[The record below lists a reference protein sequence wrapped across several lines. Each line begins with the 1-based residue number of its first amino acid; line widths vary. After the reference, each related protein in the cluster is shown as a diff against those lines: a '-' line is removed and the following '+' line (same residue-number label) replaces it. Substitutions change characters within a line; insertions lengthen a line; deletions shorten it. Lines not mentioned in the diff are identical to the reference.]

1 MNNTENPDN
10 KGKLYIVSTP
20 IGNKDDITL
29 RAINTIKRCDII
41 VCEEMKMGALTLKNL
56 NLAKELIPLNE
67 NNESDMTMEVLNL
80 LKAGKKIA
88 LISDAGTPVFADPG
102 LYLVRTA
109 ISNNIEMEVV
119 PGVSS
124 IMTAIVRSG
133 FDIYEFL
140 YAGFLPRKNEDRDR
154 KIQRLARERRTV
166 VILETPYRLNTLLS
180 ACAEILPDRR
190 VYLGMNLTMPFET
203 HHYGTFAELVKK
215 FENSKIKS
223 EFVLI
228 MEGNKEW
235 IGPKKVEI
243 SDDYYDDDDD
253 DDDDDGPV
261 EYEYPVKAHIKP
273 PVSTN
278 RKIISDKSR
287 FKKSTDSRTGSYSG
301 AKKPGSGFSRG
312 SSSGSRDYNSS
323 SPRKTYGGESGG
335 SSEFRKSP
343 SRDYNSSSPRKS
355 YGGESGGSSE
365 FRKSPDRDFKSSSP
379 RKSYGG
385 ESGGSSEFR
394 KSPDRD
400 FKSSSPRKS
409 YGGESGGSSEFR
421 KSSDRDFKSSSPRKS
436 YGGES
441 GGSSE
446 FRKSPDRDYKSS
458 SPRKSYGG
466 ESGGSSEFR
475 KSPDRD
481 FKSSSPRKSYGG
493 ESGGSSEFRK
503 SPDRDFKSSSPRK
516 SYGGESEGGFSGV
529 KRTPKKTISRG
540 RPSKGGFS
548 KK

>member
-166 VILETPYRLNTLLS
+166 VILETPYRLNTLLN

-235 IGPKKVEI
+235 IGPKKTEI
-243 SDDYYDDDDD
+243 SDDYYDDDD

-312 SSSGSRDYNSS
+312 SSSGSRDYN
-323 SPRKTYGGESGG
+323 
-335 SSEFRKSP
+335 
-343 SRDYNSSSPRKS
+343 
-355 YGGESGGSSE
+355 
-365 FRKSPDRDFKSSSP
+365 
-379 RKSYGG
+379 
-385 ESGGSSEFR
+385 
-394 KSPDRD
+394 
-400 FKSSSPRKS
+400 
-409 YGGESGGSSEFR
+409 
-421 KSSDRDFKSSSPRKS
+421 SSSPRKS

-516 SYGGESEGGFSGV
+516 SYGGESGGSSEFRKSPDRDFKSSSPRKSYGGESGGSSEFRKSPDRDYKSSSPRKSYGGESGGSSEFRKSPDRDYKSSSPRKSYGGESEGGFSGV
-529 KRTPKKTISRG
+529 KRTPRKTISRG